1 MLDKLLLKGLSLT
14 EVNFELVAG
23 SILLIST
30 KFNEVYPITV
40 RKLNLLSKDEYSL
53 KQFVEVEAAILQN
66 IEFTIIL
73 EPIFE

>member
-14 EVNFELVAG
+14 EVNFELVSG

-40 RKLNLLSKDEYSL
+40 RKLNLLSQEEYSL
-53 KQFVEVEAAILQN
+53 KQFVEV
-66 IEFTIIL
+66 
-73 EPIFE
+73 

>member
-1 MLDKLLLKGLSLT
+1 M
-14 EVNFELVAG
+14 
-23 SILLIST
+23 IST

-66 IEFTIIL
+66 IDFTIIL